1 MLNLLPF
8 ATMCLVVV
16 LPGTKEPEELALKS
30 NYSPTFLVDGARQ
43 VRLKATLDPKG
54 NGNGTLALDPN
65 IVDEWGSTCI
75 AIQEYSVSIKLVES
89 KEQSAKGRRLYE
101 IRVKGDEG
109 MPEGQPR
116 WLLIRPV
123 VGGTPTLLVFLDD
136 KGKFQDVLAL
146 Q

>member
-1 MLNLLPF
+1 
-8 ATMCLVVV
+8 
-16 LPGTKEPEELALKS
+16 
-30 NYSPTFLVDGARQ
+30 Q
-43 VRLKATLDPKG
+43 VHLKATLDPKG
-54 NGNGTLALDPN
+54 NGSGTLALDPN

-101 IRVKGDEG
+101 IRANGVEG

-116 WLLIRPV
+116 WLLIRPD
-123 VGGTPTLLVFLDD
+123 VGGTPALLVFMDE
-136 KGKFQDVLAL
+136 KSKYQDVLTL